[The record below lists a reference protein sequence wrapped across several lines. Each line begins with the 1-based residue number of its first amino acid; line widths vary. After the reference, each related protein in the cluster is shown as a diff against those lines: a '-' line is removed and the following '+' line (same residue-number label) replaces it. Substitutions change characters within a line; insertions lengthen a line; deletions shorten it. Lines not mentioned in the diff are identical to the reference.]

1 MRYDLPTAVEI
12 NGTEY
17 QIRSDYR
24 DILTIIEALSDAEL
38 SEEEKAEAMRTL
50 YLPLSEIVVDEDR
63 TTGEVVA
70 FMAFV
75 EDYLAALFV
84 APAHQKRG
92 VGSRLLALAKK
103 MRGTLDL
110 SVYAENERAV
120 AFYQKNG
127 FRITGERIEEVTGRT
142 ELLMAFP

>member
-1 MRYDLPTAVEI
+1 
-12 NGTEY
+12 
-17 QIRSDYR
+17 
-24 DILTIIEALSDAEL
+24 
-38 SEEEKAEAMRTL
+38 MRTGL
-50 YLPLSEIVVDEDR
+50 REKWWPLWLRGGLSCGAFCCPRAPKEGSGVPFAG
-63 TTGEVVA
+63 TG
-70 FMAFV
+70 
-75 EDYLAALFV
+75 
-84 APAHQKRG
+84 Q
-92 VGSRLLALAKK
+92 K

>member
-1 MRYDLPTAVEI
+1 
-12 NGTEY
+12 
-17 QIRSDYR
+17 
-24 DILTIIEALSDAEL
+24 
-38 SEEEKAEAMRTL
+38 MRTL

-63 TTGEVVA
+63 ATGEVVA
-70 FMAFV
+70 FMALV